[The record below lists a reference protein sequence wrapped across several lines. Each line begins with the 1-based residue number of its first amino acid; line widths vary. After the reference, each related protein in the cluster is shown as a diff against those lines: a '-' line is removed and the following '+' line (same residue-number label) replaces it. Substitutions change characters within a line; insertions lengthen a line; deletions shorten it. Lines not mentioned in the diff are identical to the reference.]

1 MQISLITCVYNNA
14 KYLKRCFDSIIKQKY
29 TDFEVVV
36 IDDGSTDNSQ
46 EIINKYIEID
56 QRFRFVL
63 QNHAGQ
69 AVARNRGITE
79 AKGNYIVF
87 VDSDDEIND
96 NYLLFLSGA
105 IDKNVDLGYSKIT
118 RIYDDK
124 PNYLVKNFN
133 YIDAYDAYITNIK
146 DNKEA
151 ITKISNSPCAKIFR
165 KKFIVDN
172 NIMFYPNRLYED
184 FLFNSSFL
192 LCNPSVM
199 FIDDDS
205 YIYHVHTGTSMTG
218 NGNRVFEIFEV
229 FDAIVEF
236 ANERKVYDYYHDELE
251 YLAFYHIAIGTMY
264 RSFCYKP
271 FSFFSSL
278 KKCRN
283 FLKKYNYKNSN
294 KYISDISLFERVY
307 LKVFFTI

>member
-14 KYLKRCFDSIIKQKY
+14 KYLQRCFDSIIKQKY

-36 IDDGSTDNSQ
+36 IDDGSTDNSR
-46 EIINKYIEID
+46 EIINNYIEND
-56 QRFRFVL
+56 SRFRLVL
-63 QNHAGQ
+63 QDHAGQ

-79 AKGNYIVF
+79 SKGNYIVF
-87 VDSDDEIND
+87 VDSDDEIKD
-96 NYLLFLSGA
+96 NYLLSLSKA

-118 RIYDDK
+118 RVYDNK
-124 PNYLVKNFN
+124 PNFLAKNYK
-133 YIDAYDAYITNIK
+133 YIDAYDASITNIVE
-146 DNKEA
+146 NKEA

-165 KKFIVDN
+165 KKFIIDN
-172 NIMFYPNRLYED
+172 NITFYPNKLYED

-192 LCNPSVM
+192 LCNPGVM

-205 YIYHVHTGTSMTG
+205 YIYHVHAGTSMTG
-218 NGNRVFEIFEV
+218 NGDRVFEIFEV
-229 FDAIVEF
+229 FDAITDF
-236 ANERKVYDYYHDELE
+236 AKQRKVYDYYRDELE

-278 KKCRN
+278 KKCRH
-283 FLKKYNYKNSN
+283 FLKKYNFKNSN
-294 KYISDISLFERVY
+294 IYISKTSLFERVY
-307 LKVFFTI
+307 LMVFF